1 MNFKTVLGA
10 AAFALAMPVSAYAV
24 TFGGDLDN
32 QEFANLS
39 IGDVFEMEIDGD
51 AVDGASADLPFDVY
65 YEFTATEDLY
75 ALETNSLN
83 PTNGFLGTMVEWN
96 SSSDGSGTSFGSIS
110 GADLIAGDTLR
121 VEFAAGET
129 KFLIASW
136 TDVARNGSN
145 FDLRVEATPVPVPA
159 GILLMGT
166 ALAGFGV
173 MRRKAKKA
181 S

>member
-1 MNFKTVLGA
+1 MNFKTIFGA
-10 AAFALAMPVSAYAV
+10 AAVALVMPMSAYAV
-24 TFGGDLDN
+24 TFSGDLVDGDSTN
-32 QEFANLS
+32 IS
-39 IGDVFEMEIDGD
+39 INDVFEMEIDGN
-51 AVDGASADLPFDVY
+51 ASDTAGSGVY
-65 YEFTATEDLY
+65 TFTATENLA

-83 PTNGFLGTMVEWN
+83 PTNGFLGSMVSWN
-96 SSSDGSGTSFGSIS
+96 SEMDGSGTDFGSIS
-110 GADLIAGDTLR
+110 GQDLIDGKALR

-129 KFLIASW
+129 KYLIASW
-136 TDVARNGSN
+136 TDVSRDKSN